1 MTINEYRTDLN
12 THSAEIFGMKWNFLE
27 DDLVRIID
35 NNDIHEFRFKSF
47 IDLKNSLQLSKSFQE
62 KEITGLLVTK
72 DEKLPH
78 VMILQLDVRP
88 KEKREITE
96 GGIQAKMKYI

>member
-1 MTINEYRTDLN
+1 MTINEYRKDLVE
-12 THSAEIFGMKWNFLE
+12 HSTEIFGMKWNFLE
-27 DDLVRIID
+27 DDIVRIID
-35 NNDIHEFRFKSF
+35 NNDVHEFKFKSF
-47 IDLKNSLQLSKSFQE
+47 IDLKNSLQMSKNFQE

-78 VMILQLDVRP
+78 IMILQIDIRP
-88 KEKREITE
+88 KEKKEITE